1 MITREFK
8 LIVLFVI
15 LCFSNLSFAQDSIPD
30 STNNSNRKEKKIFL
44 NESDFESIITYSA
57 RDSIFSDVRKQRV
70 HMYGDAKLNYDGIDM
85 FADYLMIDLEKNEVL
100 ATYTTDSTG
109 KAIGKPL
116 FIDNGDTLRAAS
128 IRYNFD
134 TKKGYIQEATIKQ
147 DEYYL
152 SMEKAKRQANEE
164 IHFVHGKFTTCNLEE
179 PHYHFGLSK
188 AILIPEK
195 RIVSGPMNLWVM
207 GVPTPL
213 GLPFAI
219 IPIKDKGKDRKSGFI
234 MPQYSIA
241 SAYGMGV
248 QDLGY
253 YFPISDK
260 FQTTAYVTAFTRGS
274 FGVRNYSEYAR
285 KYKFSGNFD
294 VGYTRFRY
302 GFPDSTA
309 LSTTTFKWNHMQD
322 PKLNPNWTF
331 SANVNFNSNS
341 SNKKNINMLNNDQ
354 YFNNT
359 LNSDILLGKKFG
371 ALPISA
377 NMKLSMRQNS
387 ATKIIDLTSPIVNF
401 QTTNRIYPF
410 KKVNKVVGFSYSNEI
425 QNRSSFKD
433 QYLKKGQMDS
443 IGHNYRNGVM
453 QNFNVQA
460 TFSIFKSILRLTPS
474 ATYKQVYNFQSIVK
488 NVDAGNVLKI
498 DTLGKGGFSH
508 SFTTGMSLTTNFY
521 SYYRFIG
528 KRKTLLRHVMTPTVS
543 FNYAPNIQMGKSFY
557 TDTSGKTIE
566 YSRYERSLY
575 SEYLS
580 KSSGRI
586 AFGLS
591 NTFELKQK
599 SSKDTLTGFKKT
611 RIIDNLFLNTDYDM
625 FKDSMKWSNLNMRLV
640 INPNKFINLTISAS
654 HSWYGWDDSTG
665 RTIKT
670 FAFKNGQGIGRI
682 QNASFATS
690 LVLTSKKNRDKLTSI
705 SNQMSNVWNPEYQQ
719 WILNPNHMVYFEI
732 PWKITLDHI
741 FSLNLN
747 QSTQEYRDKHYLPTN
762 TLSINGDVNITPNWK
777 IAARMFY
784 DIERKTIS
792 NLNINLYRNIHC
804 WNVTF
809 NWVPIGTNNSFV
821 IGIRGN
827 ASALQNANI
836 NIRKPPIVLE

>member
-747 QSTQEYRDKHYLPTN
+747 QSTLEYRDKHYLPTN

-809 NWVPIGTNNSFV
+809 NWVPIGTNKSFV

>member
-15 LCFSNLSFAQDSIPD
+15 LCFSNLSFAQDTIPD

-57 RDSIFSDVRKQRV
+57 RDSIYSDVRKQRV

-747 QSTQEYRDKHYLPTN
+747 QSTLEYRDKHYLPTN

-809 NWVPIGTNNSFV
+809 NWVPIGTNKSFV

>member
-285 KYKFSGNFD
+285 KYKFTGNFD

-809 NWVPIGTNNSFV
+809 NWVPIGTNKSFV

>member
-57 RDSIFSDVRKQRV
+57 RDSIYSDVRKQQV

-285 KYKFSGNFD
+285 KYKFTGNFD

-747 QSTQEYRDKHYLPTN
+747 QSTLEYRDKHYLPTN

-809 NWVPIGTNNSFV
+809 NWVPIGTNKSFV